1 MLRVSVLLPYIPAV
15 FVLLVA
21 GLYIWQQR
29 RDFKSTVDAYSRLL
43 DRRDHEYE
51 ALSDRWYAR
60 QNLPPN
66 KVELKTEY
74 DEHKERAEQARVER
88 KNGGPVTSAIGPA
101 DSVILEMEMEARR
114 ARASNP
120 QA

>member
-1 MLRVSVLLPYIPAV
+1 MTRVGDLSPYILAV

-74 DEHKERAEQARVER
+74 DEHKEAAKQARVER
-88 KNGGPVTSAIGPA
+88 KNGGPLGRATGPI
-101 DSVILEMEMEARR
+101 DSELLQIELDERR
-114 ARASNP
+114 ARAP